1 MKACRVSRSVVSLTL
16 GLDTRLRWV
25 AQFTPP
31 AALRLGKNPL
41 PIEEEARWAQS
52 RSGCVRRESLPAG
65 NRTSAQ
71 SAVMYRLRHP
81 GRCCGDCMTYFICPL
96 LFSCFSCLYHSTFPL
111 VFLLLL
117 SRCISLS
124 RFTVCPFFSSSFAVS
139 SLQFI
144 FSCLSLFY
152 LLCLAVYLVPV
163 FVGWWCTDATTFV
176 STTPAWR
183 NFAVFL
189 LIILYVSFAFLLHVL
204 SSVNWLCCTCCS
216 YQGCVFKQAP
226 FGV

>member
-52 RSGCVRRESLPAG
+52 SSGCVGRESLPAG
-65 NRTSAQ
+65 NRTPAHSI
-71 SAVMYRLRHP
+71 VMYRLRHP

-96 LFSCFSCLYHSTFPL
+96 LSSCLYHSTFPL

-117 SRCISLS
+117 SRCIPLS
-124 RFTVCPFFSSSFAVS
+124 RSLYVLSFLPPLLYLYSFLAIYLLLSVS
-139 SLQFI
+139 VLPSLPCCLSC
-144 FSCLSLFY
+144 SCLCRMMMYRRDHFCEY
-152 LLCLAVYLVPV
+152 YACVEE
-163 FVGWWCTDATTFV
+163 
-176 STTPAWR
+176 
-183 NFAVFL
+183 
-189 LIILYVSFAFLLHVL
+189 
-204 SSVNWLCCTCCS
+204 LCCFLTDYSIC
-216 YQGCVFKQAP
+216 
-226 FGV
+226 